1 MVSFAVSFSVWVF
14 FFFFFSIVFKNF
26 TMVYLA
32 MLIIG
37 NLGKMKTK

>member
-1 MVSFAVSFSVWVF
+1 MVSFAVSFSVWVL
-14 FFFFFSIVFKNF
+14 FFFFSVVFKNF